1 MKFQNS
7 NNRSYQATTNKD
19 GADIPDATSQVNI
32 EERILSFYG
41 GISKQINERISLEAS
56 VEAEQYHSPQWNK
69 WHIYPT
75 LNASWKP
82 ILATYSTYP
91 SVPAHSFLAIGQL

>member
-56 VEAEQYHSPQWNK
+56 VEAEAIPF
-69 WHIYPT
+69 
-75 LNASWKP
+75 
-82 ILATYSTYP
+82 STMEQMAYL
-91 SVPAHSFLAIGQL
+91 SHT